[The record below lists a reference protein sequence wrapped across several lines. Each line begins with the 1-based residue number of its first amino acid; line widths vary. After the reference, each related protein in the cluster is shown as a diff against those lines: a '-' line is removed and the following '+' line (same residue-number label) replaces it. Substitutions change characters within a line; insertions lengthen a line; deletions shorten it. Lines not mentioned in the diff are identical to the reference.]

1 VCIVDF
7 GLHTG
12 GVLLYSVPRLTMART
27 PFSDPKIMFGKRVR
41 ALRLK
46 LGITQEE
53 LAHRAHLHRN
63 YVSLLERG
71 RRGITL
77 DTILEL
83 ARVLGVKPAKLF
95 NW

>member
-1 VCIVDF
+1 VCILNCD
-7 GLHTG
+7 LHTG
-12 GVLLYSVPRLTMART
+12 GVLLYSVPRLKMART
-27 PFSDPKIMFGKRVR
+27 PFSDPKSMFGKRVR